1 MINPNRPVNI
11 KFPPRFIDL
20 LDKNDPEYVAHTL
33 YRRWPYV
40 RKYSFPIHHNFNK
53 RVESES
59 AKWTRK
65 MFKEWRKD
73 YLKSIGYPYL
83 IWNETTNSWRKTKYN
98 FEALRDSR

>member
-20 LDKNDPEYVAHTL
+20 LDKNDPEYVSHVL

-40 RKYSFPIHHNFNK
+40 RHYSLPTHHNFNRPK
-53 RVESES
+53 SKS
-59 AKWTRK
+59 AEEYIK
-65 MFKEWRKD
+65 MFKEWRED

-98 FEALRDSR
+98 FEAFRDSR